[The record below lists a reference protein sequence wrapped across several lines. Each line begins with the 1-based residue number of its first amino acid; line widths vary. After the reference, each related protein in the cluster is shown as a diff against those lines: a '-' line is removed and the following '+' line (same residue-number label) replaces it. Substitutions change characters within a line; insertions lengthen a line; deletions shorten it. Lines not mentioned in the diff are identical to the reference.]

1 MQSTIQHIES
11 IISKAGD
18 LAETKVELFKLKA
31 TSNVSEA
38 VSSIVS
44 KLAIIMIACLTLLL
58 LSFAAAFWL
67 GSVVDSTALGFLIV
81 GGFYALTGIII
92 YSMRS
97 TLIKKPISELI
108 IDKLSK

>member
-31 TSNVSEA
+31 ASNVSEA

-44 KLAIIMIACLTLLL
+44 KIAILLIAGIAILI
-58 LSFAAAFWL
+58 LSFAAAFWI
-67 GSVVDSTALGFLIV
+67 GSEIDSTAGGFLIV
-81 GGFYALTGIII
+81 GGFYALIGIII
-92 YSMRS
+92 YAMRS